1 MKQNLP
7 GGDSA
12 VVPPDPM
19 PNSEVKRRSADGSV
33 GSPHVRV
40 GNCQA
45 SNTRRNLMRKHG
57 VFLFACCLPGNT
69 HRGRMSAINGQASN
83 QSEARPHGRAFCV
96 LTRVITQMKQ
106 RIGSAMVVMIGSP
119 ANHKPH
125 IRVKSYRLRVLL
137 IHVGCESGHQSQ
149 SIHD

>member
-57 VFLFACCLPGNT
+57 VFLFVCCLPGNA

-83 QSEARPHGRAFCV
+83 QSEARPHRRAFCV

-137 IHVGCESGHQSQ
+137 IHVGCESGDQSQ